1 MSAQPDRQTL
11 PWMDSYTI
19 DKAPECFHAWR
30 PPVAFS
36 FTGQDLVDVANRNYP
51 WAMITDD
58 GHLYIEH
65 DDGDSSARYCIEE
78 SLDDIGYARR
88 RSPELTKAEVVAA
101 QAAGVPWLNP
111 KRGESASFDLGGL
124 QQFDPTRYAMPPM
137 EPGMK
142 RTELPKCLHAW
153 DARAEYDVCT
163 VCGIR
168 RIPQGTVLDGLAAT
182 QPSGPEV
189 DLLTEAISI
198 ITGSRAENY
207 GKAENS
213 FGMIADLWTTYLDN
227 RTGDRDMITGH
238 DVAMMMCLLKI
249 ARQTYA
255 PKRDNLVDLAGYAA
269 LAQRITETG
278 R

>member
-51 WAMITDD
+51 WAMITAD
-58 GHLYIEH
+58 GHLYIEY

-88 RSPELTKAEVVAA
+88 RSPELTKDELGAAER
-101 QAAGVPWLNP
+101 AGVPWL
-111 KRGESASFDLGGL
+111 KA
-124 QQFDPTRYAMPPM
+124 DPTKYAMPT
-137 EPGMK
+137 GCDCGNCD
-142 RTELPKCLHAW
+142 PKCLHAW
-153 DARAEYDVCT
+153 DAREYYDVCLT
-163 VCGIR
+163 CGDR
-168 RIPQGTVLDGLAAT
+168 RPPTADMPKGAPQN
-182 QPSGPEV
+182 SPEV
-189 DLLTEAISI
+189 DLLNEAMGI

-227 RTGDRDMITGH
+227 RTGDRDMITAH
-238 DVAMMMCLLKI
+238 DVAMMMALLKI

>member
-1 MSAQPDRQTL
+1 VSAQLDRQTL

-19 DKAPECFHAWR
+19 DKDPDHWAGP

-36 FTGQDLVDVANRNYP
+36 FTDQDLADVSNRVYP

-58 GHLYIEH
+58 GHLYIEY
-65 DDGDSSARYCIEE
+65 DDSDSSCRYSVEE

-88 RSPELTKAEVVAA
+88 RSPELTPDELRAA
-101 QAAGVPWLNP
+101 ARAGVPWLKP
-111 KRGESASFDLGGL
+111 R
-124 QQFDPTRYAMPPM
+124 P
-137 EPGMK
+137 
-142 RTELPKCLHAW
+142 CLHAW
-153 DARAEYDVCT
+153 DAREEYDVCT